1 MNSVLHRGFLSMLTA
16 GFAVAAVCV
25 GAAPARAQEPPSLA
39 ELARLE
45 AARRKAVTTP
55 SKVVTDKDLK
65 PAPAPAAPAQPG
77 PVTDSPAAAA
87 PATDAA
93 AAPSGEPAAVGHDE
107 AWWKTRMESLREE
120 LRRSEIF
127 AESLQSRIN
136 ALSTDFASRDDPF
149 QRAKVGEERLK
160 MLAEMDR
167 VQRDIERIRKA
178 TADLEEDARR
188 SGVPPGWLR

>member
-1 MNSVLHRGFLSMLTA
+1 MNSVPHRWFLSMLTA
-16 GFAVAAVCV
+16 GFAVAALSV
-25 GAAPARAQEPPSLA
+25 GTAPARAQEPPSLA

-65 PAPAPAAPAQPG
+65 PAPGPAPAPAASAQPG
-77 PVTDSPAAAA
+77 PVAASPTSAEAVPA
-87 PATDAA
+87 PAGETAA
-93 AAPSGEPAAVGHDE
+93 GDHDE

-136 ALSTDFASRDDPF
+136 ALSTDFASRDDPY

-167 VQRDIERIRKA
+167 VQRDIERIKKA
-178 TADLEEDARR
+178 TTELEEEARR
-188 SGVPPGWLR
+188 SGVPPGWVR

>member
-1 MNSVLHRGFLSMLTA
+1 MNSVLHRWFLYMLTA
-16 GFAVAAVCV
+16 GFAVSALCV
-25 GAAPARAQEPPSLA
+25 GTVPARAQDPPSLA

-45 AARRKAVTTP
+45 AARRKAVATP

-77 PVTDSPAAAA
+77 PAAASPEPAAPEAA
-87 PATDAA
+87 PA
-93 AAPSGEPAAVGHDE
+93 GEPAAGTHDE

-127 AESLQSRIN
+127 VDSLQSRIN
-136 ALSTDFASRDDPF
+136 ALSTEFANRDDPF
-149 QRAKVGEERLK
+149 QRAKIGEDRLK
-160 MLAEMDR
+160 MLAEMER
-167 VQRDIERIRKA
+167 VQRDIERIKKSS
-178 TADLEEDARR
+178 ADLEEEARR